1 MKDITKMR
9 CLKYQAIIV
18 LLAVQYSFQ
27 NSSNELS
34 SSSKENHI
42 NTNFLEKIDS
52 YGTETSDKRTPV
64 NVLTKNAPE
73 EVGNKKKDTSSVF
86 SVNGLKAKAKNLK
99 KGTKNA
105 VKKAKDITKK
115 GAKKAGKG
123 LKMFFGKI
131 KNGVKKLGKK
141 NKGSSSS
148 SSSDSSSSE
157 ENNVRKKRFLKFF
170 LPSHVTDAVKNIGH
184 NVLNQVL

>member
-1 MKDITKMR
+1 MNF
-9 CLKYQAIIV
+9 LKYLTIIV

-27 NSSNELS
+27 DSSAGS
-34 SSSKENHI
+34 SSSSDEEQALSNEVHLTGTGTYDEGIKM
-42 NTNFLEKIDS
+42 NTLADISPKQPEKKKGFLSTVFSKNNLKN
-52 YGTETSDKRTPV
+52 TAKK
-64 NVLTKNAPE
+64 TKNGA
-73 EVGNKKKDTSSVF
+73 KKV
-86 SVNGLKAKAKNLK
+86 
-99 KGTKNA
+99 
-105 VKKAKDITKK
+105 
-115 GAKKAGKG
+115 AKKAGKG
-123 LKMFFGKI
+123 LSKLFGAV

-184 NVLNQVL
+184 NVLNHVL